1 MEFVRLEYQNS
12 KVANAELKGHR
23 EVILSYAEKG
33 YRYAG
38 FLPVVEGPS
47 GKTLAVDL
55 IFEKAE

>member
-33 YRYAG
+33 
-38 FLPVVEGPS
+38 
-47 GKTLAVDL
+47 
-55 IFEKAE
+55 